1 MHEVHHDDR
10 PEVIT
15 RNARNG
21 LVLFAVYVAMYGG
34 FIFLSVFRPDLLRA
48 RPFGGVNLAI
58 IYGFGLIAAALVLAV
73 IYMWLCR
80 KRDEGPGPRA

>member
-1 MHEVHHDDR
+1 MQDVHHDDH
-10 PEVIT
+10 PGVIS

-21 LVLFAVYVAMYGG
+21 LVLFTIYVLLYGG
-34 FIFLSVFRPDLLRA
+34 FIFLSVFTPNALRHTI
-48 RPFGGVNLAI
+48 GGVNLAI

-80 KRDEGPGPRA
+80 KRADGAGPRA